1 MKIKPIAIE
10 IPNVVI
16 HGNLIP
22 ILIFILLKTTLM
34 KNLQLKIL
42 SVNILLEQ
50 SIIYHILKYYY
61 YFIKK

>member
-22 ILIFILLKTTLM
+22 ILFILKTTLM
-34 KNLQLKIL
+34 KYLQLKIL

>member
-1 MKIKPIAIE
+1 MKY
-10 IPNVVI
+10 
-16 HGNLIP
+16 
-22 ILIFILLKTTLM
+22 
-34 KNLQLKIL
+34 LQLKIL

>member
-1 MKIKPIAIE
+1 MKIKPITIE

-22 ILIFILLKTTLM
+22 ILFILLKTTLM
-34 KNLQLKIL
+34 KYLQLKIL

>member
-22 ILIFILLKTTLM
+22 ILFILKTTLM
-34 KNLQLKIL
+34 KYLQLKIL

-50 SIIYHILKYYY
+50 SIIYHILKFYY